1 MYDSKYNFS
10 DSFDIGKHVLPLT
23 TKYDK
28 FLSFYHRSNEFRNL
42 APRIKEAKYK
52 KGICMTIL

>member
-10 DSFDIGKHVLPLT
+10 DSFDIGKYVLPLT
-23 TKYDK
+23 AKYNK

-42 APRIKEAKYK
+42 VTRTKKAKYK
-52 KGICMTIL
+52 KGMCMKIL